1 MYHVSDVR
9 TISHLIH
16 MAKTKNFK
24 DLNLS
29 NAFLFAVAM
38 QDEETCRIVLE
49 TVLDKEIGKV
59 KVNVEHTILYS
70 SDIRSVRLDVY
81 ARDAVE
87 VDYDI
92 EMQNEDEKNLP
103 KRSRYYQAQM
113 DIARLKP
120 NETYR
125 NLQSNYVIF
134 LCTFDPFGHQLYRY
148 TYEMCCKE
156 TGEPLEDGAYRIFLN
171 TKGKNAGDVPTQL
184 VNLLGYLEH
193 STDDYVEEHS
203 DVSLQ
208 RLHEKVTELK
218 HDREWEGRYMTVGE
232 LIDSKGRQEGV
243 KMQERIGKLFCLM
256 NADGRLEEFAD
267 AAEKP
272 ELFEE
277 LFTEY
282 GLESD

>member
-1 MYHVSDVR
+1 
-9 TISHLIH
+9 

-125 NLQSNYVIF
+125 NLKPNYVIF

-218 HDREWEGRYMTVGE
+218 QDREWEGRYMTVGE
-232 LIDSKGRQEGV
+232 LIDDKGQ
-243 KMQERIGKLFCLM
+243 QEREKIGKLCLLM
-256 NADGRLEEFAD
+256 KNDGRLDEFVE
-267 AAEKP
+267 AAAKP

>member
-1 MYHVSDVR
+1 
-9 TISHLIH
+9 

-125 NLQSNYVIF
+125 NLQPNYVIF

-156 TGEPLEDGAYRIFLN
+156 TGEPLEDGACRIFLN
-171 TKGKNAGDVPTQL
+171 TKGKNTGDVPTQL

-208 RLHEKVTELK
+208 RLHKKVTELK
-218 HDREWEGRYMTVGE
+218 HDREWEERYMTVGE

-243 KMQERIGKLFCLM
+243 KMQEKIGKLFCLM
-256 NADGRLEEFAD
+256 NADGRLEEYAE
-267 AAEKP
+267 AAAKP
-272 ELFEE
+272 ELFEK

>member
-171 TKGKNAGDVPTQL
+171 TKGKNTGDVPTQL

-208 RLHEKVTELK
+208 RLHEKVTQLK

-232 LIDSKGRQEGV
+232 LIDDKGQ
-243 KMQERIGKLFCLM
+243 QEREKIGKLCLLM
-256 NADGRLEEFAD
+256 KTDGRLDEFIE
-267 AAEKP
+267 AAAKP
-272 ELFEE
+272 ELFKE

>member
-1 MYHVSDVR
+1 
-9 TISHLIH
+9 

-120 NETYR
+120 NEIYR
-125 NLQSNYVIF
+125 NLQPNYVIF

-171 TKGKNAGDVPTQL
+171 TKGKNAEDVPAQL

-232 LIDSKGRQEGV
+232 LIDSKGRQEQ
-243 KMQERIGKLFCLM
+243 KRIGKLCSLM
-256 NADGRLEEFAD
+256 RKDGRLEEFAD

-272 ELFEE
+272 ELLEE

>member
-9 TISHLIH
+9 IISHLIH

-49 TVLDKEIGKV
+49 TVLDKKIGKV

-125 NLQSNYVIF
+125 NLQPNYVIF

-171 TKGKNAGDVPTQL
+171 TKGKNAGDVSTQL

-232 LIDSKGRQEGV
+232 LIDDKGQQER
-243 KMQERIGKLFCLM
+243 ERIGKLCLLM
-256 NADGRLEEFAD
+256 KNDDRLDEFIE
-267 AAEKP
+267 AAAKP
-272 ELFEE
+272 ELFKE